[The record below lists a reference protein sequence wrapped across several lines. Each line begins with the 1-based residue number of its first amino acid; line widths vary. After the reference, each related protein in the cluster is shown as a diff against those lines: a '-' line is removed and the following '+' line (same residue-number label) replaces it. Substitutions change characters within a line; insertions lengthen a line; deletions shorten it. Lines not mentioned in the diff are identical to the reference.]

1 MKRFIV
7 INEEFDCQNCGH
19 KNPKLAGS
27 CRNHCRACLYSLHLD
42 LENPGDR
49 LSKCHSLMKP
59 TTITKNKKKGWMI
72 RHQCLKCGKE
82 ILNKAADD
90 DDFDKIIALS

>member
-1 MKRFIV
+1 
-7 INEEFDCQNCGH
+7 
-19 KNPKLAGS
+19 
-27 CRNHCRACLYSLHLD
+27 
-42 LENPGDR
+42 
-49 LSKCHSLMKP
+49 MKP